1 MSKRRNGAPPRPG
14 ELLPILREDVDNAH
28 FGCRTFAELQ
38 ERLAKIAP
46 DELADRILPVAVAT
60 TCREER
66 LAVLAERAA
75 AGIELFH
82 PGDSTRLPPLQ
93 RRGREA

>member
-14 ELLPILREDVDNAH
+14 ELPPILREDVDNAH
-28 FGCRTFAELQ
+28 FGCRTFTELQ

-46 DELADRILPVAVAT
+46 DDFADRILPVAVAT
-60 TCREER
+60 TDREER

-75 AGIELFH
+75 NGLRLFH
-82 PGDSTRLPPLQ
+82 EDDVTHLPPLQ
-93 RRGREA
+93 RRGRGV